1 MTLKLAASNPDPE
14 PSAAGQGPRILAPG
28 APPSPGPVPNE
39 LAQHGALKRVEVS
52 GQDHPG

>member
-28 APPSPGPVPNE
+28 APPSPARCPTSWP
-39 LAQHGALKRVEVS
+39 S
-52 GQDHPG
+52 T

>member
-39 LAQHGALKRVEVS
+39 LAQHLSFGEALRTS
-52 GQDHPG
+52 